1 MGIIVNTAIGN
12 ISALPHE
19 ANKIKSLTDEHLLAA
34 VDLAEIADPYE
45 FQEVLNRGLYSR
57 TARYK
62 AYYGASRGNRGE

>member
-1 MGIIVNTAIGN
+1 MGITVNTSIGS

-19 ANKIKSLTDEHLLAA
+19 SNRIKSLTDEQLVAS
-34 VDLAEIADPYE
+34 VDAAEIADPYE

-62 AYYGASRGNRGE
+62 AY